1 MPKKEEVMGFEVPV
15 KLNENV
21 YWVGC
26 DSVRLLNQNVY
37 LYKDDDIGVLIDPA
51 WTQAE
56 CLVDKVSK
64 VMDLSQI
71 KYVVVQNYEPDTV
84 KMLDTIKKIIPDVTL
99 VTHWKISVFLNK
111 FDLNMPI
118 YIIDENDWKLKLKNK
133 ELEFIFTPFNY
144 FAGSFCTYDK
154 DNKTLFSSELFSALK
169 NKFQLFVDK
178 EPLYLYALKTFHQ
191 LYLPVEYMKSAVK
204 NLPEEL
210 RLVVPK
216 YGSVLEGEFIKKAK
230 KELLSIKKSKDFDE
244 AIEEVMSTLY
254 KNLIYLS
261 FEEALKNLFESLKE
275 VMPTIASL
283 KVTINDDTEY
293 EFGQK
298 KAKENIYKKFKTNN
312 FEIGL
317 ALGVNSQLKPD
328 EREFL
333 NSLINRLYNLLSIAI
348 ERGMVESIQI
358 GSQNPIIDALT
369 GVFTKE
375 YLPIL
380 EAKIFKQ
387 ALRHNFPIAIGK
399 IEIVMDEKNIGKLY
413 QECIL
418 REAAKV
424 LQNRFRSSD
433 IIIRDK
439 NTFFIIM
446 PFTEAH
452 NAEKKLAQVT
462 DELKNHAYCGSK
474 EMKTDARFGVREFD
488 KNLSV
493 EENLNFD
500 FTRKQNIKV

>member
-1 MPKKEEVMGFEVPV
+1 MGFEVPV

-26 DSVRLLNQNVY
+26 DSVKLLNQNVY
-37 LYKDDDIGVLIDPA
+37 LYRDEDVGVLIDPA

-64 VMDLSQI
+64 IMDLSNI

-84 KMLDTIKKIIPDVTL
+84 KILDSIKKLIPDVTL

-111 FDLNMPI
+111 FDLDMPV
-118 YIIDENDWKLKLKNK
+118 YIIDENDWKLKLKNR

-154 DNKTLFSSELFSALK
+154 ENKTLFSSELFSAVK

-191 LYLPVEYMKSAVK
+191 LYLPVEYMKRAIK
-204 NLPEEL
+204 NLPEDLE
-210 RLVVPK
+210 LVVPK
-216 YGSVLEGEFIKKAK
+216 YGSVLEGEFIEKAK
-230 KELLSIKKSKDFDE
+230 DELLSIKKSKSFEE
-244 AIEEVMSTLY
+244 AMEEVMSTLY
-254 KNLIYLS
+254 KDLIYLPL
-261 FEEALKNLFESLKE
+261 EEALQNLFESLKG

-283 KVTINDDTEY
+283 KVSINDDIEY
-293 EFGQK
+293 EMGQK
-298 KAKENIYKKFKTNN
+298 KAKKYVFKGFKNN
-312 FEIGL
+312 NAEIVISIGS
-317 ALGVNSQLKPD
+317 NSELK
-328 EREFL
+328 EEEKEFL

-348 ERGMVESIQI
+348 ERGMIGNVQI
-358 GSQNPIIDALT
+358 GSQNPIIDSLT

-380 EAKIFKQ
+380 ESKIFKQ
-387 ALRHNFPIAIGK
+387 AMRHKFPVSIGK
-399 IEIVMDEKNIGKLY
+399 IEIMLDDKKIGKLY

-418 REAAKV
+418 REAAKL

-439 NTFFIIM
+439 NTFFIVM
-446 PFTEAH
+446 PFTEAD
-452 NAEKKLAQVT
+452 NAQKKLSEVT
-462 DELKNHAYCGSK
+462 NELKNHPYCGSK
-474 EMKTDARFGVREFD
+474 EMKTDARYGVKEFD
-488 KNLSV
+488 KSQNA
-493 EENLNFD
+493 EENLKFSFLD
-500 FTRKQNIKV
+500 KQDIKV